1 MFQDDE
7 FGVLGLSVYRF
18 GLYVYVCVY
27 VSTCMQVHTC
37 ILTSVTH

>member
-18 GLYVYVCVY
+18 GLYVYV
-27 VSTCMQVHTC
+27 STCMQVHTC